1 MASFALTDAKV
12 TVNAVDLSTYVRQVT
27 INVSADELDDT
38 AMGDTFR
45 SRIGGLKDWTVSLEF
60 NQDFSASAVDAT
72 LWTAYQAGVVTVT
85 VKATSAANSATNPQY
100 SGSVL
105 VSQVNPI
112 ANGVGDLASQSI
124 TWQGAG
130 TLSRLTA

>member
-12 TVNAVDLSTYVRQVT
+12 TVGGTDLSTYVRQVT
-27 INVSADELDDT
+27 INVTADEQDDT

-45 SRIGGLKDWTVSLEF
+45 SRIAGLKDWSVNLEF
-60 NQDFSASAVDAT
+60 NNDFAAGAVDAT
-72 LWTAYQAGVVTVT
+72 LWPLLGTTTTVT

-105 VSQVNPI
+105 VSQVNPLT
-112 ANGVGDLASQSI
+112 NGVGDLATTSI
-124 TWQGAG
+124 TWSGAG
-130 TLSRLTA
+130 TLSRLTS

>member
-1 MASFALTDAKV
+1 MPSFSFTDAKV
-12 TVNAVDLSTYVRQVT
+12 TVNGVDLSTYVRQAT
-27 INVSADELDDT
+27 INVSAAELEDT

-45 SRIGGLKDWTVSLEF
+45 SRVGGLKDWSVNLEF
-60 NQDFSASAVDAT
+60 NQDFAAGAVDAT
-72 LWTAYQAGVVTVT
+72 LWPLLGTTTVVT

-105 VSQVNPI
+105 VSQYNPLT
-112 ANGVGDLASQSI
+112 NGVGDLATTSV

>member
-12 TVNAVDLSTYVRQVT
+12 TVGGTDLSTYVRQVT
-27 INVSADELDDT
+27 INVTADEQDDT

-45 SRIGGLKDWTVSLEF
+45 SRIAGLKDWSVNLEF
-60 NQDFSASAVDAT
+60 NNDFAAGAVDAT
-72 LWTAYQAGVVTVT
+72 LWPLLGTTTTVT

-105 VSQVNPI
+105 VSQVNPLT
-112 ANGVGDLASQSI
+112 NGVGDLATTSV
-124 TWQGAG
+124 TWNGAG
-130 TLSRLTA
+130 TLSRLTS

>member
-1 MASFALTDAKV
+1 MASFAFTDAKV
-12 TVNAVDLSTYVRQVT
+12 TVNGVDLSTYVRQAT
-27 INVSADELDDT
+27 INVSAAELEDT
-38 AMGDTFR
+38 AMGDTYR
-45 SRIGGLKDWTVSLEF
+45 SRVAGLKDWSVNLEF
-60 NQDFSASAVDAT
+60 NQDFAAAAVDAT
-72 LWTAYQAGVVTVT
+72 LWPLLGTTTVVT

-105 VSQVNPI
+105 VSQYNPLT
-112 ANGVGDLASQSI
+112 NGVGDLATTSV